1 RTSKCFIISFQNSRK
16 FFWEKTAFTG
26 QVLTGLAKL
35 VRLDIECVIVMHR
48 KLSAVLAAVS
58 FIALSACAPSPKTSA
73 TAESEAK
80 TAPAAPPEPVPA
92 KTAFW
97 PMYTSARTWT
107 TDFVILKVESKDVP
121 GFKNENGKAAMWQ
134 ATFASPSRQEYRTYT
149 YAIAAAPP

>member
-1 RTSKCFIISFQNSRK
+1 
-16 FFWEKTAFTG
+16 
-26 QVLTGLAKL
+26 
-35 VRLDIECVIVMHR
+35 M
-48 KLSAVLAAVS
+48 
-58 FIALSACAPSPKTSA
+58 
-73 TAESEAK
+73 
-80 TAPAAPPEPVPA
+80 PA

-149 YAIAAAPP
+149 